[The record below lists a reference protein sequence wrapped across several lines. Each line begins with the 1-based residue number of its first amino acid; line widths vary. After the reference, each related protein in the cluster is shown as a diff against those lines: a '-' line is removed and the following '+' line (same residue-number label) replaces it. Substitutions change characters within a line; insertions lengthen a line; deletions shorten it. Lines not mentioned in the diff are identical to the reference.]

1 MIDFLKT
8 SITRGPDPLRTRPAA
23 FCNAP
28 PPGPVTWHF
37 ELPDLERQSLS
48 PCRLRECVGLRCPAL
63 TPRNWVRF
71 A

>member
-37 ELPDLERQSLS
+37 ELPDLEGRSLS
-48 PCRLRECVGLRCPAL
+48 AC
-63 TPRNWVRF
+63 
-71 A
+71 